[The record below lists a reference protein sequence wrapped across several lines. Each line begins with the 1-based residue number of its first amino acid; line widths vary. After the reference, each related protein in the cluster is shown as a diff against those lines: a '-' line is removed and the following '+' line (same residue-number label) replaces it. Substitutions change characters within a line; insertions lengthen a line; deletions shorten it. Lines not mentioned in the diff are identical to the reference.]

1 MQHLVLL
8 MTEIPK
14 HNRFQ
19 IKPIQN
25 DQADFK
31 YFLLKKVYRLINKVI
46 NVVLCFLTKQ
56 INKF

>member
-8 MTEIPK
+8 MTEILK

-46 NVVLCFLTKQ
+46 NVVLCF
-56 INKF
+56 

>member
-8 MTEIPK
+8 MIEILK

-25 DQADFK
+25 DQVDFK

-46 NVVLCFLTKQ
+46 NVVLCF
-56 INKF
+56 